1 MGSVLGL
8 AGDMCCS
15 SRQGCWNDDV
25 TQFKETP
32 ENEFLMSENSDAFEQ
47 VTSNTGLGCCCYN
60 KKRKVSSYV
69 FISSKVDPNII
80 KRTLLVKW
88 RVKVPIPNKVHK
100 DMTGFIREGK
110 SRCSLSS

>member
-32 ENEFLMSENSDAFEQ
+32 ENEFLMSENSATFEQ
-47 VTSNTGLGCCCYN
+47 VSSNTGLGCCYN
-60 KKRKVSSYV
+60 KKRKVFSYV
-69 FISSKVDPNII
+69 FISSKVDPHSI
-80 KRTLLVKW
+80 K
-88 RVKVPIPNKVHK
+88 NKDNFVGQMK
-100 DMTGFIREGK
+100 GQSANTK
-110 SRCSLSS
+110 QSS